1 MPDTYTTIAD
11 ADDATQDML
20 AGILELRASDPQQR
34 AMLDRYLADLEVPQ
48 GAEVLEIGCGT
59 GAVTRVL
66 AQLDGVAH
74 AMGVDPSPVFI
85 AKAHEIGGAAKLSFE
100 QGDGHALR
108 FDAGSFDLVVF
119 HTVLCHVA
127 DPAAALAEAHR
138 VLRPGGQLAVF
149 DGDYPTTTVAIG
161 DADPL
166 QPCVTAALGVL
177 LQNPWLVRQ
186 IRQLVASAG
195 FEVGPLQ
202 SHATSKPR
210 TPRTC

>member
-1 MPDTYTTIAD
+1 VPDVYATIAD
-11 ADDATQDML
+11 ADHTIQEML

-34 AMLDRYLADLEVPQ
+34 AMLGSYLADLELPQ

-66 AQLDGVAH
+66 AELDGVGH
-74 AMGVDPSPVFI
+74 ATGVDPSPVFI
-85 AKAHEIGGAAKLSFE
+85 AQANELGHYPKLSFE

-108 FDAGSFDLVVF
+108 FESQAFDLVVF
-119 HTVLCHVA
+119 HTVLCHLA
-127 DPAAALAEAHR
+127 NPPAALAEAFR

-149 DGDYPTTTVAIG
+149 DGDYPTTTVALG

-166 QPCVTAALGVL
+166 QSCVTALLGVL

-186 IRQLVASAG
+186 LR
-195 FEVGPLQ
+195 
-202 SHATSKPR
+202 
-210 TPRTC
+210 